1 LVIFLKPLNKDL
13 DKKKN
18 IIEKYNSTSSF
29 YDDRYRKI
37 QKEKYKIL
45 FRNCNLNY
53 KTILDAGCGTGL
65 LIEYVFNLNIDNLK
79 KKVKYIGID
88 ISWKMLMNFCDK
100 FKKTKDIEDINLI
113 LGDIE
118 NLPLRQ
124 DSFNIIY
131 SITSL
136 QNLPVIKKGLGEFIR
151 VGQKDSLLK
160 LSILRKKLKV
170 DDLIAFLKT
179 HTLDLKTEFLENI
192 EDVIIQ
198 GSLNKH

>member
-1 LVIFLKPLNKDL
+1 MKPLNKDL

-29 YDDRYRKI
+29 YDNRYSKI
-37 QKEKYKIL
+37 QKEKYRIL

-65 LIEYVFNLNIDNLK
+65 SIEFFSNLNINNLK

-88 ISWKMLMNFCDK
+88 ISWKMLMNFSNK
-100 FKKTKDIEDINLI
+100 TKKIKDIEDINLI

-118 NLPLRQ
+118 NLPLRH
-124 DSFNIIY
+124 DIFNAIF

-136 QNLPVIKKGLGEFIR
+136 QNLPVIKKGLGELIR

-160 LSILRKKLKV
+160 LSILQKQLKL
-170 DDLIAFLKT
+170 DDLITYLRA
-179 HTLDLKTEFLENI
+179 HTIDLKTEFLENI

-198 GSLNKH
+198 GSLIKH

>member
-1 LVIFLKPLNKDL
+1 LVIFLKPFNKDL

-29 YDDRYRKI
+29 YDNRYGKI

-65 LIEYVFNLNIDNLK
+65 LLEHVYDLNIDIIK
-79 KKVKYIGID
+79 KKVKFIGID
-88 ISWKMLMNFCDK
+88 ISWKMLMNFSNK
-100 FKKTKDIEDINLI
+100 TKKIKDIENINLI

-118 NLPLRQ
+118 NLPLRH
-124 DSFNIIY
+124 DSFNIIF

-136 QNLPVIKKGLGEFIR
+136 QNLPVIKKGLGELIR

-160 LSILRKKLKV
+160 LSILRKQLKV
-170 DDLIAFLKT
+170 DDLITFLKT
-179 HTLDLKTEFLENI
+179 HTIDLKTEFLENI

-198 GSLNKH
+198 GSLIKH

>member
-1 LVIFLKPLNKDL
+1 LKPLNKDL

-29 YDDRYRKI
+29 YDNRYSKI
-37 QKEKYKIL
+37 QKEKYRIL

-65 LIEYVFNLNIDNLK
+65 LIEYVHDLSIDKIK

-88 ISWKMLMNFCDK
+88 ISWKMLINFSNK
-100 FKKTKDIEDINLI
+100 TKKIKDIEDINLI

-118 NLPLRQ
+118 NLPLRH
-124 DSFNIIY
+124 DSFNVLF

-136 QNLPVIKKGLGEFIR
+136 QNLPVIKKGLGELIR

-160 LSILRKKLKV
+160 LSILQKQLKL
-170 DDLIAFLKT
+170 DDLITYLRA
-179 HTLDLKTEFLENI
+179 HTIDLKTEFLENI

-198 GSLNKH
+198 GSLIKH

>member
-1 LVIFLKPLNKDL
+1 MKPLNKDL

-29 YDDRYRKI
+29 YDNRYSKI
-37 QKEKYKIL
+37 QKEKYRIL

-65 LIEYVFNLNIDNLK
+65 LIEYVHDLSIDKIK

-88 ISWKMLMNFCDK
+88 ISWKMLINFSNK
-100 FKKTKDIEDINLI
+100 TKKIKDIEDINLI

-118 NLPLRQ
+118 NLPLRH
-124 DSFNIIY
+124 DSFNVLF

-136 QNLPVIKKGLGEFIR
+136 QNLPVIKKGLGELIR

-160 LSILRKKLKV
+160 LSILQKQLKL
-170 DDLIAFLKT
+170 DDLITYLRA
-179 HTLDLKTEFLENI
+179 HTIDLKTEFLENI

-198 GSLNKH
+198 GSLIKH

>member
-1 LVIFLKPLNKDL
+1 LKPLNKDL

-29 YDDRYRKI
+29 YDNRYSKI
-37 QKEKYKIL
+37 QKEKYRIL

-65 LIEYVFNLNIDNLK
+65 LIEYVHDLSIDKIK

-88 ISWKMLMNFCDK
+88 ISWKMLMNFSNK
-100 FKKTKDIEDINLI
+100 TKKIKDIEDINLI

-118 NLPLRQ
+118 NLPLRH
-124 DSFNIIY
+124 DSFNVLF

-136 QNLPVIKKGLGEFIR
+136 QNLPVIKKGLGELIR

-160 LSILRKKLKV
+160 LSILQKQLKL
-170 DDLIAFLKT
+170 DDLITYLRA
-179 HTLDLKTEFLENI
+179 HTIDLKTEFLENI

-198 GSLNKH
+198 GSLIKH